1 MATRSSADG
10 LEHRVLS
17 RRLVRAAPTV
27 LLVAVL
33 LLSGC
38 GPGGPLTPRLH
49 ADVRRPDPGVVLLI
63 CDGLSPG
70 IVDQGCCE
78 GWLPNIQRRFMAGGT
93 RVENAVS
100 CIPPITYG
108 AIATM
113 LTGAGPERHRV
124 VGNRW
129 FDPDRAFFRNYQTIE
144 DYRDVNADCDAPTI
158 YQRLRPATSINIQT
172 AHRRGATKNI
182 ANWAVSGTM
191 WFFGD
196 YTAVDKLTASSV
208 ARVAG
213 WANTHRQWPSLLTCY
228 FPGVDSIGHE
238 FGFSSPEYLRAV
250 KHLDHQI
257 GRVCDW
263 LERQGLLDTTYVV
276 LVSDHGMIDVSPDG
290 VIDLVGLVR
299 DAWGRNATDRM
310 LQTGSQD
317 QRCQYYD
324 RFDTVVAHQNG
335 RGAFLYFRGPTGWG
349 QPPAPATVEA
359 ILMAPPPEAQLWNIT
374 GVELVTYLAAD
385 DAAVL
390 RSHRGRARVSVRA
403 GPQGPEYAY
412 WPEPDDVLGYLKD
425 ADLAAFVAAGYHGS
439 REWLEA
445 TADQTFPD
453 VVPNLIPLL
462 HVRRAGQVVV
472 FTQPGYS
479 FVAEKGGHGSIRRD
493 ELRMTFM
500 LAGPGIQ
507 PGGTIKAARAV
518 DLTPTLLDLLG
529 VEHDE
534 DQWLEGVSLLRA
546 GLLSGE
552 RASTVR

>member
-1 MATRSSADG
+1 MATRLSADG
-10 LEHRVLS
+10 LEHCVLS
-17 RRLVRAAPTV
+17 RRVVRLAPAI

-33 LLSGC
+33 AVSGC

-63 CDGLSPG
+63 CDGLSPS
-70 IVDQGCCE
+70 IVDRGCRE
-78 GWLPNIQRRFMAGGT
+78 GWLPNIERRLVAGGT
-93 RVENAVS
+93 RVEHAVS

-108 AIATM
+108 AIAAM
-113 LTGAGPERHRV
+113 LTGAGPGRHRV

-129 FDPDRAFFRNYQTIE
+129 FDPDGAFFRNYATIE
-144 DYRDVNADCDAPTI
+144 DYRDVNADCQAPTI
-158 YQRLRPATSINIQT
+158 YQRLRPAASINIQT

-228 FPGVDSIGHE
+228 FPGVDSVGHE

-250 KHLDHQI
+250 RHLDHQI

-263 LERQGLLDTTYVV
+263 LENQGLLETTYIV

-290 VIDLVGLVR
+290 VIDLMGLVR
-299 DAWGRNATDRM
+299 NVWGRNATDRM
-310 LQTGSQD
+310 LQDGPED
-317 QRCQYYD
+317 WRRRYYD

-335 RGAFLYFRGPTGWG
+335 RGAFLYLRGPGGWDRE
-349 QPPAPATVEA
+349 PEPAAVEA
-359 ILMAPPPEAQLWNIT
+359 ILTAPSPEAQLWNVA
-374 GVELVTYLAAD
+374 GVELVAYLAAED
-385 DAAVL
+385 EAVL
-390 RSHRGRARVSVRA
+390 RSRRGQARVSVRA

-412 WPEPDDVLGYLKD
+412 WPEPDDVLGYLTD
-425 ADLAAFVAAGYHGS
+425 ADLAAFVAAGYHRS

-462 HVRRAGQVVV
+462 RVRRAGQVVV

-479 FVAEKGGHGSIRRD
+479 FVPEKGGHGGIHRD
-493 ELRMTFM
+493 EMRMVFM
-500 LAGPGIQ
+500 LAGPGIKA
-507 PGGTIKAARAV
+507 GGTIDTARAV

-529 VEHDE
+529 VKHDE
-534 DQWLEGVSLLRA
+534 DQWLEGVSLLKA
-546 GLLSGE
+546 GLLSAE
-552 RASTVR
+552 PASIVR